1 MRHHHSADVHG
12 SWCVKTQNGIELYQ
26 VSSLKRKNSED
37 LDNAIL
43 MIEVEASWRQ
53 VGSFCYIHDTIYW
66 AEEAKGSRNYKQS
79 GIKHSSHEV
88 D

>member
-1 MRHHHSADVHG
+1 MAMCTEVDV
-12 SWCVKTQNGIELYQ
+12 SKLKMALSFIKSQ
-26 VSSLKRKNSED
+26 LKRKNSED

>member
-1 MRHHHSADVHG
+1 MAMCTEVDV
-12 SWCVKTQNGIELYQ
+12 SKLKMALSFIKSQ
-26 VSSLKRKNSED
+26 LKRKNSED

-79 GIKHSSHEV
+79 CIKHSSHEV